1 MRRRDFITGLGSA
14 AAWPLSGQA
23 QQGTLPV
30 VGLVSL
36 AAADVFADDM
46 RAFHNGLGAAGYVE
60 GQNVLIEYHWLDGQS
75 SGVPALMADLVR
87 RRVAAIAIPGTTAVT
102 MAANAATSA
111 IPIVFF
117 IGDDPV
123 KLGLVQSHTRPGG
136 NATGVN
142 YLVADAVAK
151 RLGLLHELVPK
162 AVRVGVLTN
171 PVNAVAT
178 DVLLARLQEGSRN
191 LGLRIRVLRAS
202 TTAEIDIAFDTVRSE
217 RDDALF
223 VAPDTFFSSRRA
235 QFAAVAARKGVPAC
249 YGDRETV
256 AAGGL
261 MSCGVKYSDIFRQVG
276 LYTGKILNG
285 ASPADLPV
293 VETTKFDFVINL
305 KSAKA
310 LGLTIPETL
319 LATADE
325 VIQ

>member
-1 MRRRDFITGLGSA
+1 MRRRQFIAGLGSA
-14 AAWPLSGQA
+14 AAWPLAVSA
-23 QQGTLPV
+23 QQPALPV
-30 VGLVSL
+30 IGLVSL
-36 AAADVFADDM
+36 AEADVFADDM
-46 RAFHNGLGAAGYVE
+46 RAFHKGLGEAGYVD
-60 GQNVLIEYHWLDGQS
+60 GQNVLIEYHWLDGQNR
-75 SGVPALMADLVR
+75 GVPALIADLTR

-102 MAANAATSA
+102 IAAKAVTST

-123 KLGLVQSHTRPGG
+123 KLGLVESDVQPGS
-136 NATGVN
+136 NATGVY

-151 RLGLLHELVPK
+151 RLGLLHEVVPK

-171 PVNAVAT
+171 PSNAVAT
-178 DVLLARLQEGSRN
+178 DVLLARLEEGARN
-191 LGLRIRVLRAS
+191 LGLELRVLRAS
-202 TTAEIDIAFDTVRSE
+202 TIAEIDTAFDTVRRQ

-235 QFAAVAARKGVPAC
+235 QFAAVAARERVPAC
-249 YGDRETV
+249 YSDRETV

-261 MSCGVKYSDIFRQVG
+261 MSCGVNYSDIFRQVG
-276 LYTGKILNG
+276 VYTGKILKG
-285 ASPADLPV
+285 AKPAGLPV
-293 VETTKFDFVINL
+293 VQATKFNFAVNL
-305 KSAKA
+305 KTAKA

>member
-1 MRRRDFITGLGSA
+1 MRRREFIAGLGGA
-14 AAWPLSGQA
+14 AAWPLAARA
-23 QQGTLPV
+23 QQPAMLV

-36 AAADVFADDM
+36 TAADVFADDM
-46 RAFHNGLGAAGYVE
+46 RAFHKGLGDAGYVE
-60 GQNVLIEYHWLDGQS
+60 GQNVFIEYHWLDGQS
-75 SGVPALMADLVR
+75 RGVPALMADLVR

-102 MAANAATSA
+102 IATKAATST

-123 KLGLVQSHTRPGG
+123 KLDLVESHARPGR

-151 RLGLLHELVPK
+151 RLGLLHEVVPK

-171 PVNAVAT
+171 PANAVAT
-178 DVLLARLQEGSRN
+178 DVLLARLEEGARH
-191 LGLRIRVLRAS
+191 LGLQLRVLRAS
-202 TTAEIDIAFDTVRSE
+202 TTAEIDIAFDTIRSK

-235 QFAAVAARKGVPAC
+235 QFAAVAARERVPAC

-261 MSCGVKYSDIFRQVG
+261 MSCGVNYSDIFRQVG
-276 LYTGKILNG
+276 LYTGKILKG
-285 ASPADLPV
+285 EKPADLPV
-293 VETTKFDFVINL
+293 VQATKFDFVINL
-305 KSAKA
+305 KTAKA
-310 LGLTIPETL
+310 LGLNIPETL
-319 LATADE
+319 LAATDE